1 MVMLLDSMVS
11 TVSVHTVM
19 SFVTSCRRGICGQA
33 RRAGEDE
40 NAHEGARNDG
50 LHRVDRAQPVLAST

>member
-1 MVMLLDSMVS
+1 MMVLDSLVS

-19 SFVTSCRRGICGQA
+19 SFVTTCRGSICGQA
-33 RRAGEDE
+33 RRACEDE